1 MNWLCVEMRFL
12 FSKYH
17 GSRDGGRR
25 PDYPP
30 SAHRMF
36 QALTAA
42 ANNNGGMSDAA
53 KEALQWLEKQS
64 PPQIMV
70 PESSLGFRVTT
81 FVPNNDMNVVARAW
95 AKGRTPEKKPEELRT
110 AKILRP
116 RHLGGDATVRFLW
129 SAKDASSP
137 LDRICELA
145 RHVHHLGLGIDMVVG
160 NGHVLDDPQKNRLPG
175 MTYVPIAG
183 KGWRVPVEGSLEELM
198 GRYQQQMNAMPLNQ
212 YDEVTY
218 VREAATRRPLMHAFA
233 LVNEDGDYCRFDS
246 TDAMVVAAELR
257 HAAHTRAKQLRF
269 DAAFTEGYVCGHANR
284 SYDKDNRFAYIPVPT
299 LAPAGRDNDI
309 RRVML
314 IQGQANNK
322 ADSLIRRLGGV
333 SLSGKARLQPIDN
346 PDKDGV
352 MKKYTE
358 AAERWATVTPMVLP
372 GHLNGRGLARRQTK
386 LVLKSLAHAGIM
398 TPVAEIHL
406 QADPIFPGAE
416 RTGRYRVP
424 EYLRQFTKA
433 HAIITFS
440 EPVVGPV
447 VIGAGR
453 YVGLGLMAGLDQ

>member
-1 MNWLCVEMRFL
+1 MNWLCVEIRFL
-12 FSKYH
+12 FNKYH

-25 PDYPP
+25 SDYPP
-30 SAHRMF
+30 SPHRMF

-42 ANNNGGMSDAA
+42 ANNNDDMSDSA

-64 PPQIMV
+64 PPQIIV
-70 PESSLGFRVTT
+70 PESSLGSRVTT

-110 AKILRP
+110 AKILQP
-116 RHLGGDATVRFLW
+116 RHLGGDATVRFVW
-129 SAKDASSP
+129 SVKDASTP

-145 RHVHHLGLGIDMVVG
+145 RHVHHLGLGIDMVMG
-160 NGHVLDDPQKNRLPG
+160 NGRVIDDSQKNRLSG
-175 MTYVPIAG
+175 ITYIPIAG

-198 GRYQQQMNAMPLNQ
+198 DRYQQPMNAMRLNE

-218 VREAATRRPLMHAFA
+218 VREAATRRPPMNAFA
-233 LVNEDGDYCRFDS
+233 LVNEDGGYCRFDS

-314 IQGQANNK
+314 IQGQANSK

-333 SLSGKARLQPIDN
+333 SLSGKARLRPIDN

-406 QADPIFPGAE
+406 QTDPIFPGAE
-416 RTGRYRVP
+416 WTGRYRVP
-424 EYLRQFTKA
+424 EYLRQFTKT

>member
-12 FSKYH
+12 FNKYH

-30 SAHRMF
+30 SAHRLF

-42 ANNNGGMSDAA
+42 ANSNSGMSEAA

-64 PPQIMV
+64 PPQIIV
-70 PESSLGFRVTT
+70 PESSLGSRVTT
-81 FVPNNDMNVVARAW
+81 FVPNNDMDVVARAW

-110 AKILRP
+110 AKILQP
-116 RHLGGDATVRFLW
+116 RHLGGDATIRFLW
-129 SAKDASSP
+129 PVKDASSP

-145 RHVHHLGLGIDMVVG
+145 RHIHHLGLGIDMVVG
-160 NGHVLDDPQKNRLPG
+160 NGRVIADSEKNRLPG
-175 MTYVPIAG
+175 ITYIPIEG

-198 GRYQQQMNAMPLNQ
+198 DRYQQRKNAIPPNE
-212 YDEVTY
+212 YEEVTY
-218 VREAATRRPLMHAFA
+218 VREAATRRPPMHAFA

-269 DAAFTEGYVCGHANR
+269 DAAFTEGYVCGHAN
-284 SYDKDNRFAYIPVPT
+284 SSHDKDDRFAYVPVPT
-299 LAPAGRDNDI
+299 LAPAGRDNAI

-314 IQGQANNK
+314 IQGRPSSE
-322 ADSLIRRLGGV
+322 ADSLARRLSGV
-333 SLSGKARLQPIDN
+333 SLSGKARLRPIDN
-346 PDKDGV
+346 PEKDGV
-352 MKKYTE
+352 IKKYTE
-358 AAERWATVTPMVLP
+358 AAERWGTVTPMVLP
-372 GHLNGRGLARRQTK
+372 GHLNGRGLAHRQKK

-424 EYLRQFTKA
+424 EYLRQFTKT

-453 YVGLGLMAGLDQ
+453 YVGLGLMAGLDR

>member
-1 MNWLCVEMRFL
+1 
-12 FSKYH
+12 
-17 GSRDGGRR
+17 
-25 PDYPP
+25 
-30 SAHRMF
+30 MF

-42 ANNNGGMSDAA
+42 ANNNGSMPEAA

-70 PESSLGFRVTT
+70 PESLLGSRLTT

-95 AKGRTPEKKPEELRT
+95 AKGKTPEKQPEELRT

-129 SAKDASSP
+129 SVKDASLP
-137 LDRICELA
+137 LGRICELA
-145 RHVHHLGLGIDMVVG
+145 RHIHHLGLSIDMVVG
-160 NGHVLDDPQKNRLPG
+160 NGRVIDESEKTLLPG
-175 MTYVPIAG
+175 ITYIPIEG

-198 GRYQQQMNAMPLNQ
+198 DRYHQHMNPMPLNQ

-218 VREAATRRPLMHAFA
+218 AREEATRRPPMHAFA

-269 DAAFTEGYVCGHANR
+269 DANFTEGYVCGHSNK
-284 SYDKDNRFAYIPVPT
+284 SYDKDSRFAYIPVPT

-314 IQGQANNK
+314 MQGRANRK
-322 ADSLIRRLGGV
+322 ADSLVRRLGGV
-333 SLSGKARLQPIDN
+333 ALSGKARLRPIDN
-346 PDKDGV
+346 PNKDGV
-352 MKKYTE
+352 IKKYME
-358 AAERWATVTPMVLP
+358 AAERWATVTPIVLP

-398 TPVAEIHL
+398 TAVDEIHL

-416 RTGRYRVP
+416 VDPEIRT
-424 EYLRQFTKA
+424 
-433 HAIITFS
+433 S
-440 EPVVGPV
+440 
-447 VIGAGR
+447 
-453 YVGLGLMAGLDQ
+453 